1 MTWKKVSEAF
11 ILVIFF
17 VNRISP
23 ETNQDFDQYT
33 VEPLRLGG
41 LVALGLPKD
50 RPSHPL
56 PSAAAASW

>member
-33 VEPLRLGG
+33 VEPLDLGG
-41 LVALGLPKD
+41 LVALGLHKD
-50 RPSHPL
+50 RPSYPMPL
-56 PSAAAASW
+56 AATAS